1 MVIFMPYYRQHGQ
14 LFHTHSRTRPSS
26 TSNGQNN
33 STTTTINPLNGY
45 QIACSILCRFT
56 FSLFLFVIALFLFR
70 LSIDNTANQ
79 KEGSPI
85 IAAILLTISIIS
97 FIRTYQKLRQYFIIM
112 ETRRRIIQVKIFN
125 LLILSYF

>member
-14 LFHTHSRTRPSS
+14 LFHTHSRPRPSS

-33 STTTTINPLNGY
+33 STTTTINSLNGY
-45 QIACSILCRFT
+45 QIACSILCRFG

-70 LSIDNTANQ
+70 LSIDNTTNQ

-85 IAAILLTISIIS
+85 IAAILLTIAIIS

-112 ETRRRIIQVKIFN
+112 ETRRRIIQV
-125 LLILSYF
+125 

>member
-14 LFHTHSRTRPSS
+14 LFHSHSRARPSS
-26 TSNGQNN
+26 TLNGQNN

-45 QIACSILCRFT
+45 QIACSILCRFA

-70 LSIDNTANQ
+70 LSMDNTANQ
-79 KEGSPI
+79 REGSPI
-85 IAAILLTISIIS
+85 IAVILLTIAIIS

-112 ETRRRIIQVKIFN
+112 DTRRRIIQVKKIK
-125 LLILSYF
+125 L